1 MADTRRTRID
11 PARQGFDQQDPRWP
25 DLDRRGFDQPETEVL
40 PGPRAWRQTA
50 APRRAAGAERG
61 YDAGKLWAGGAAT
74 ALVAGLLAVVGILV
88 ARGLLGVAVLAPK
101 GEGAWGNANTLTYS
115 LVAACCALL
124 ATGLVQLLLATTP
137 SATRFFGWIMA
148 LLTAIAV
155 VLPLS
160 LDVSTEA
167 KVFTA
172 VLNLVIGL
180 VTTLLLRG
188 VAAGARR

>member
-1 MADTRRTRID
+1 M
-11 PARQGFDQQDPRWP
+11 
-25 DLDRRGFDQPETEVL
+25 
-40 PGPRAWRQTA
+40 
-50 APRRAAGAERG
+50 
-61 YDAGKLWAGGAAT
+61 WAGGAAT

-115 LVAACCALL
+115 LVSAACALA
-124 ATGLVQLLLATTP
+124 ATGLVQVLLATTP
-137 SATRFFGWIMA
+137 SATRFFGWIMV
-148 LLTAIAV
+148 LLTLIAV

-180 VTTLLLRG
+180 AITLLLRG
-188 VAAGARR
+188 VAANALRTRDL